1 MFNFRNRFVLALFTL
16 TMALTQPTAV
26 AQESDAETALDDFIH
41 YALIANV
48 EFTDAFALALVR
60 DDMTNEDFYKMVI
73 ATKERHQR
81 FDRAIG
87 WALFIEDLQPLAS
100 ILEDKFEAGR
110 ISVIRNAEN
119 LAESIELLNGT
130 TRQRILADERLQ
142 VAGEYAVPLLLR
154 QLQNGS
160 DVRAVK
166 NAREMLTRLG
176 RDAVLPLSAALP
188 NVDAETKVLIAK
200 ILGEVGY
207 KHAAPA
213 LLVCAT
219 NTNNA
224 NDVRTAAQVALG
236 MLGVSSDL
244 GNLSALQTVVAN
256 RFYDGDTSLRPQPIG
271 GWNLFWQWDAGNQL
285 VGLDI
290 PEEAFYDVMAMYFAS
305 KALGTDADNMAA
317 MGTFVGANLRRNRA
331 LAGRDDLVYGNLA
344 YSPEFYATVF
354 GPKIAQL
361 VLTSSLDDSDTPLVL
376 DSIAALSDTAG
387 AEALLGSS
395 AKPIVVAMNY
405 PDRRVQ
411 YEAAL
416 TLASTLPE
424 VSFEGSYRVV
434 PLLASAI
441 RQQGESF
448 ALVVGDEADARRE
461 IRAFLSANDWTVV
474 GEGTSVDEAIS
485 AAGAVAGIDLLVGV
499 TRSVEH
505 GELVAEQAALLPST
519 MVTPVLLLAL
529 GTDEQILANTLDGN
543 SMVAVTHLQKSDST
557 RLAIIEDLIYLA
569 AGGRLSYEE
578 QGAFSTRALAVLR
591 DIALADSVLRVEDAT
606 APLIGALS
614 IAGAD
619 AQVVIAET
627 LSMIDSAQAQG
638 ALIDAAFATSAIDT
652 QVMLLDESASSVR
665 RWGNLTEDWQLVRV
679 VDLAENSSGRLADAA
694 ARLNGALNLPN
705 TSVMIFL
712 P

>member
-606 APLIGALS
+606 APLIEALS

-619 AQVVIAET
+619 AQIVIAET

>member
-1 MFNFRNRFVLALFTL
+1 
-16 TMALTQPTAV
+16 
-26 AQESDAETALDDFIH
+26 
-41 YALIANV
+41 
-48 EFTDAFALALVR
+48 
-60 DDMTNEDFYKMVI
+60 
-73 ATKERHQR
+73 
-81 FDRAIG
+81 
-87 WALFIEDLQPLAS
+87 
-100 ILEDKFEAGR
+100 
-110 ISVIRNAEN
+110 
-119 LAESIELLNGT
+119 
-130 TRQRILADERLQ
+130 
-142 VAGEYAVPLLLR
+142 
-154 QLQNGS
+154 
-160 DVRAVK
+160 
-166 NAREMLTRLG
+166 
-176 RDAVLPLSAALP
+176 
-188 NVDAETKVLIAK
+188 
-200 ILGEVGY
+200 
-207 KHAAPA
+207 
-213 LLVCAT
+213 
-219 NTNNA
+219 
-224 NDVRTAAQVALG
+224 
-236 MLGVSSDL
+236 
-244 GNLSALQTVVAN
+244 
-256 RFYDGDTSLRPQPIG
+256 
-271 GWNLFWQWDAGNQL
+271 
-285 VGLDI
+285 
-290 PEEAFYDVMAMYFAS
+290 
-305 KALGTDADNMAA
+305 
-317 MGTFVGANLRRNRA
+317 
-331 LAGRDDLVYGNLA
+331 
-344 YSPEFYATVF
+344 
-354 GPKIAQL
+354 
-361 VLTSSLDDSDTPLVL
+361 
-376 DSIAALSDTAG
+376 
-387 AEALLGSS
+387 LLGSS

-606 APLIGALS
+606 APLIEALS

-619 AQVVIAET
+619 AQIVIAET